1 MPLINKG
8 IFIFFT
14 NMINWLEHHLFSCF
28 FKSLFWVECPGCGM
42 QRSLIAL
49 LKGNI
54 VESIHYHVA
63 LIPFIIT
70 ILFLV
75 IQLRVKHVDGGRWVM
90 WAFIVTS
97 GITILQFIIR
107 QIILFT

>member
-1 MPLINKG
+1 
-8 IFIFFT
+8 
-14 NMINWLEHHLFSCF
+14 
-28 FKSLFWVECPGCGM
+28 M

-54 VESIHYHVA
+54 TESFHYHIA

-70 ILFLV
+70 ITLLI
-75 IQLRVKHVDGGRWVM
+75 IQLRIKHVNGGKWVM

-97 GITILQFIIR
+97 GITTIQFIVR

>member
-1 MPLINKG
+1 MSLINKG
-8 IFIFFT
+8 IFIFT
-14 NMINWLEHHLFSCF
+14 DMINWLEHHLFSCF
-28 FKSLFWVECPGCGM
+28 FKSHFGISCPGCGM

-49 LKGNI
+49 LKGNLS
-54 VESIHYHVA
+54 ESFRYHIA

-70 ILFLV
+70 IILLI
-75 IQLRVKHVDGGRWVM
+75 IQLRIKHVNGGKWVM

-97 GITILQFIIR
+97 GITMLQFIIR